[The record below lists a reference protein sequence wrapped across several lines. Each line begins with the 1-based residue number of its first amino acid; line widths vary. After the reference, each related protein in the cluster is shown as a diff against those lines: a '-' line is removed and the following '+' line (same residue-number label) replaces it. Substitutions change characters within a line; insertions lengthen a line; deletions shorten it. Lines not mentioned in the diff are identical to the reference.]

1 MVFHLFLIVF
11 LNRISG
17 LNFWIEK
24 MKKTVK
30 YKNVTNASSKEL
42 DFKTTLIADKQ
53 VPSIRS

>member
-1 MVFHLFLIVF
+1 
-11 LNRISG
+11 
-17 LNFWIEK
+17 